1 MQQLILPAVGMI
13 TFNDAG
19 EVLLQRRHDAN
30 QWCIL
35 SGHVEFGETVEQAA
49 IREMKE
55 ETGCEAFVVRLI
67 GIYSSPD
74 SQTYQYANQ
83 RIQYVTSYFE
93 MSFTQ
98 PEPELVL
105 NEESYDLRF
114 FPVDQLP
121 AELAMMHPL
130 WLSDA
135 LNSSATAVIR

>member
-1 MQQLILPAVGMI
+1 MQKRILPAVGMI
-13 TFNDAG
+13 IFNDAG

-49 IREMKE
+49 IREIKE
-55 ETGCEAFVVRLI
+55 ETGCEATVVRLI
-67 GIYSSPD
+67 GVYSSPD
-74 SQTYQYANQ
+74 SQTYQYADQ
-83 RIQYVTSYFE
+83 QIQYVTSYFE

-98 PEPELVL
+98 LNPELIP
-105 NEESYDLRF
+105 NEESHDLRF

-121 AELAMMHPL
+121 AELAMMHPF

-135 LNSSATAVIR
+135 LNSTATAVIR